1 MPAELS
7 KNRSIRRCIEPA
19 LAYVENTR
27 TWSVASGFAS
37 TLPPARRAR
46 CQRRR
51 AILALGK
58 VLANPEA
65 TDQVLVFSTYANAGS
80 MHRRID
86 RFFDNPAGMRLYRE
100 QRAIDSHTVDLDA
113 LSALS

>member
-1 MPAELS
+1 MPAGLS
-7 KNRSIRRCIEPA
+7 KNLSIRRCIEPA

-37 TLPPARRAR
+37 TLPSARMARLRWQRAL
-46 CQRRR
+46 R
-51 AILALGK
+51 AGGK

-86 RFFDNPAGMRLYRE
+86 RFFDNSAGMRLYRE
-100 QRAIDSHTVDLDA
+100 QR
-113 LSALS
+113 